1 MSPHFALQRGFSLT
15 ELVIV
20 VAMAGTLMAVAVP
33 LSGDLVAA
41 MKLNEASRLIEREFA
56 DARLRA
62 VSSNR
67 PLRVRTNCPA
77 AGFVRT
83 VEFTATSADAAA
95 NRCLNSAFPLPA
107 DNDLMTLP
115 NYDGPVRSIPAGAS
129 VATITYQFQPDG
141 TVFNVVNNVITTI
154 EAEQTVTIS
163 RRGKSRT
170 VKVNSAGK
178 IELQ

>member
-1 MSPHFALQRGFSLT
+1 
-15 ELVIV
+15 
-20 VAMAGTLMAVAVP
+20 
-33 LSGDLVAA
+33 
-41 MKLNEASRLIEREFA
+41 
-56 DARLRA
+56 
-62 VSSNR
+62 
-67 PLRVRTNCPA
+67 
-77 AGFVRT
+77 

-129 VATITYQFQPDG
+129 VTTITYQFQPDG